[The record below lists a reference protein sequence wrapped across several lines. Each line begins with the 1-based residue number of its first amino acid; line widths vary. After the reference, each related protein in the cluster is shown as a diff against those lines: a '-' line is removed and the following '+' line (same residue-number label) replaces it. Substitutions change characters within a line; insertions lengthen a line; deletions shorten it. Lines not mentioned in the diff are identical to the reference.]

1 MMPASQLALCAG
13 AALFVIVPVTYL
25 LRRFPAPGTPLVA
38 QLVAAAA
45 YAAALL
51 VAALAPLDV
60 YLMTA
65 CASSSHGD
73 ERAASQ
79 AARCD
84 ALGPLAVA
92 WNVAY
97 WTAVGATVVLPFV
110 QVRTSRRSRPF
121 ARR

>member
-1 MMPASQLALCAG
+1 MPANQLALCAG

-65 CASSSHGD
+65 CASRSHGD

-79 AARCD
+79 ARCD

-110 QVRTSRRSRPF
+110 QVCTSRRSRLL